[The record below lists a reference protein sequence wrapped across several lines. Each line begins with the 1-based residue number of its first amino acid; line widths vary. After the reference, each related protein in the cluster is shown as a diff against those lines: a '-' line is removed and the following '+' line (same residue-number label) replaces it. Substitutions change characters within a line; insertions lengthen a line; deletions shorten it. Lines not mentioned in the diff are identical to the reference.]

1 MISVLQSIPS
11 PEISSIE
18 LGPIRIHFYALFI
31 LAGMALAIWI
41 ADRRLQTRGAQSGL
55 ALDISLWTI
64 PSGIIGARIFHVLTH
79 TDDYFYEG
87 ADLTDVFKIWEG
99 GLAIYGGLI
108 FGALGAYLG
117 AKQSAIKFW
126 SFADAVAPGILLAQ
140 AIGRW
145 GNYFNQEL
153 FGQPT
158 TLPWGLEIS
167 PTNLAYPDGLPA
179 DVLFHPTF
187 LYESLWALAG
197 VAILLLLDRRFELR
211 WGKMFGAYLI
221 YYSIGRIWVENLRID
236 PSEIVFGLRI
246 NVWSAIIGIIA
257 GIAIIYLRSRK
268 HPEPEQSPFRADA
281 IESSSK

>member
-1 MISVLQSIPS
+1 MNILQSIPT
-11 PEISSIE
+11 PEISYIE
-18 LGPIRIHFYALFI
+18 LGPFRIHFYALFI

-41 ADRRLQTRGAQSGL
+41 ADRRLQSRGAKSGL

-64 PSGIIGARIFHVLTH
+64 PFGIIGARIFHVLTH

-108 FGALGAYLG
+108 AGALGAYLG
-117 AKQSAIKFW
+117 ARQSGIKFW
-126 SFADAVAPGILLAQ
+126 AFADAVAPGILLAQ
-140 AIGRW
+140 GIGRW
-145 GNYFNQEL
+145 GNYFNEEL

-167 PTNLAYPDGLPA
+167 PLNPAFPDGLPA

-187 LYESLWALAG
+187 LYESIWSLAG
-197 VAILLLLDRRFELR
+197 VGILLLLDRRLELR
-211 WGKMFGAYLI
+211 WGKMFAAYLI

-236 PSEIVFGLRI
+236 PSEILFGLRT
-246 NVWSAIIGIIA
+246 NVWSGILGIVV
-257 GIAIIYLRSRK
+257 GIAIIYLSSRK
-268 HPEPEQSPFRADA
+268 HPEPEESPYRADA

>member
-1 MISVLQSIPS
+1 LNILQGIPR
-11 PEISSIE
+11 PEISYIE
-18 LGPIRIHFYALFI
+18 LGPFRIHFYALFI

-41 ADRRLQTRGAQSGL
+41 ADRRLQNRGAKSGL

-64 PSGIIGARIFHVLTH
+64 PFGIIGARIFHVLTH
-79 TDDYFYEG
+79 TDDYFYDG

-99 GLAIYGGLI
+99 GLAIYGGLMA
-108 FGALGAYLG
+108 GALGAYLG
-117 AKQSAIKFW
+117 ARQSGIKFW

-145 GNYFNQEL
+145 GNYFNEEL

-158 TLPWGLEIS
+158 TLPWGLDIS
-167 PTNLAYPDGLPA
+167 PLNPAFPDGLPA

-187 LYESLWALAG
+187 LYESIWSLAG
-197 VAILLLLDRRFELR
+197 VGILLVLDRRFELR
-211 WGKMFGAYLI
+211 WGKMFAAYLV

-236 PSEIVFGLRI
+236 PSEILFGLRI
-246 NVWSAIIGIIA
+246 NVWSGILGIVA
-257 GIAIIYLRSRK
+257 GIAIIYLSARK
-268 HPEPEQSPFRADA
+268 HPEPEESPYRADA